1 MTEQKHILVIDD
13 NQELLMMISAI
24 LTSKGYRVSMKTNTE
39 KIEAAIAELDP
50 DLILMDML
58 LSGSDGREVC
68 RQLKANPA
76 VSSISLIMLS
86 AYPQAQAECLA
97 AGADDFIE
105 KPFDMKVL
113 LEKVAILIRK

>member
-1 MTEQKHILVIDD
+1 
-13 NQELLMMISAI
+13 MMISAI